1 METKK
6 IADISW
12 YVVGNVLV
20 KCERFK
26 YQGVWDQDQ
35 GFQTRNQSL
44 FLLFYILFRIS
55 CQCHDHRP
63 NIYVHGVDKM
73 SIKIIFAEFET
84 FFSLFIYG

>member
-35 GFQTRNQSL
+35 GIQTRN
-44 FLLFYILFRIS
+44 
-55 CQCHDHRP
+55 
-63 NIYVHGVDKM
+63 
-73 SIKIIFAEFET
+73 
-84 FFSLFIYG
+84 

>member
-26 YQGVWDQDQ
+26 YQGS
-35 GFQTRNQSL
+35 RSL
-44 FLLFYILFRIS
+44 GSGSGVSNKELISVLVILYLVS
-55 CQCHDHRP
+55 YKLP
-63 NIYVHGVDKM
+63 M
-73 SIKIIFAEFET
+73 S
-84 FFSLFIYG
+84 

>member
-26 YQGVWDQDQ
+26 YQGVWDQDL
-35 GFQTRNQSL
+35 GFQVSNKELISVL
-44 FLLFYILFRIS
+44 VILYLVS
-55 CQCHDHRP
+55 YKLP
-63 NIYVHGVDKM
+63 M
-73 SIKIIFAEFET
+73 S
-84 FFSLFIYG
+84 

>member
-6 IADISW
+6 IADILW

-55 CQCHDHRP
+55 CQCYDQRP
-63 NIYVHGVDKM
+63 NIYVHGVD
-73 SIKIIFAEFET
+73 
-84 FFSLFIYG
+84 

>member
-26 YQGVWDQDQ
+26 YQGS
-35 GFQTRNQSL
+35 RSL
-44 FLLFYILFRIS
+44 GSGSGVSNEELISVLDILYLVS
-55 CQCHDHRP
+55 YKLP
-63 NIYVHGVDKM
+63 M
-73 SIKIIFAEFET
+73 S
-84 FFSLFIYG
+84 